1 MTWCPLS
8 HRQFHLK
15 HQVIQHP
22 GLVLKPQDWEI
33 GLGDI
38 LQHGDATDL
47 VHQDIY
53 MEPGRH
59 ISWYPGPWLNSKV
72 GVVQGGLGGH
82 ALRDQVGVVGV
93 DQVKMRLREKDWSYK
108 STDGSVVNS

>member
-1 MTWCPLS
+1 
-8 HRQFHLK
+8 
-15 HQVIQHP
+15 
-22 GLVLKPQDWEI
+22 
-33 GLGDI
+33 
-38 LQHGDATDL
+38 
-47 VHQDIY
+47 
-53 MEPGRH
+53 MEAGRH

-93 DQVKMRLREKDWSYK
+93 DQVKMRLREKDWSSK